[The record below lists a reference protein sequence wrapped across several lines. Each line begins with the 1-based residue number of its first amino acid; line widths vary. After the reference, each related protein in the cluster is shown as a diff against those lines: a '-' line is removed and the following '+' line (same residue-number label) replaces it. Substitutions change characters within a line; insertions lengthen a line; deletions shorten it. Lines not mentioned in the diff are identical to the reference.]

1 MQYSTIFTDEG
12 TKVGGA
18 VGAAEKTTDG
28 EKRGGGRGGGVGKGE
43 TWTFTTAQY
52 WYSDSVFLRSLPLNL
67 LFPVFV
73 PRLAPSHYFSHSLGG
88 SYLTTV
94 ICISILLKKI
104 SNKVSRAAPSWGRPA
119 SLRLPL
125 SFPAN
130 PSESVLQLIFR
141 EAMSWKH
148 SHKF

>member
-28 EKRGGGRGGGVGKGE
+28 ERSRGEVRRGGKGE

-67 LFPVFV
+67 L
-73 PRLAPSHYFSHSLGG
+73 PRVRSP
-88 SYLTTV
+88 
-94 ICISILLKKI
+94 
-104 SNKVSRAAPSWGRPA
+104 SRALA
-119 SLRLPL
+119 LFLPL
-125 SFPAN
+125 SRRKLLDNCYLHFYPIEEN
-130 PSESVLQLIFR
+130 I
-141 EAMSWKH
+141 
-148 SHKF
+148 

>member
-28 EKRGGGRGGGVGKGE
+28 EKREGGGGRGRGVGKGE

-67 LFPVFV
+67 L
-73 PRLAPSHYFSHSLGG
+73 PRVRSLSRVLALF
-88 SYLTTV
+88 
-94 ICISILLKKI
+94 
-104 SNKVSRAAPSWGRPA
+104 
-119 SLRLPL
+119 LPL
-125 SFPAN
+125 SRRKLLDNCYLHFYPIEEN
-130 PSESVLQLIFR
+130 I
-141 EAMSWKH
+141 
-148 SHKF
+148 